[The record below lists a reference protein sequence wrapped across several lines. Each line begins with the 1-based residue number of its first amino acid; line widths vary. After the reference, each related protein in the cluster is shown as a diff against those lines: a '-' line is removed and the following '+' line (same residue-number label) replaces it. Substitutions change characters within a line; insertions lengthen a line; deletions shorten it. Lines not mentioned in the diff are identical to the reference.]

1 METVRWGVLS
11 TAAIGIEKVI
21 PAIQQA
27 EGCEVV
33 ALASR
38 DGARAAT
45 VARDL
50 GIERSYGSYEELL
63 APPMSTRSTTRC
75 RTTSTGS
82 GRWPPRGP
90 ASTCSVRSPR
100 AGPATRREP
109 SSTTFEPGLVLM
121 EAFMYRF
128 HPSWQAVR
136 RLVAEDIG
144 RLRAVHTRFSY
155 FNDDPANIRNRP
167 ELGGGA
173 LLDIGCYAVDLLAML
188 FGAEP
193 TAVAG
198 MVDID
203 PVTGVDVLSSGL
215 LAFPTGH
222 ATFTVSTRGE
232 PDQRVTVLGSD
243 GRVEIEIPFNVPP
256 DRPTRVWRTAGGD
269 PPTDPDTETLTFPA
283 ADPYTLQAEA
293 FAAAVRRAGRPRST
307 PKRPWR
313 TWRSSTKSA
322 PGAGRQEV
330 ESRCSPCVHVC

>member
-1 METVRWGVLS
+1 MDTVRWGVLG
-11 TAAIGIEKVI
+11 TAKIAIEKVI

-38 DGARAAT
+38 DGGRAAT
-45 VARDL
+45 VAGDL
-50 GIERSYGSYEELL
+50 GIDRAYGSYEELL
-63 APPMSTRSTTRC
+63 GAADVDVVYNPLPNHLHGEWSVA
-75 RTTSTGS
+75 
-82 GRWPPRGP
+82 
-90 ASTCSVRSPR
+90 ASR
-100 AGPATRREP
+100 AGKHVLCEKPLGRTRDEARAIVDD
-109 SSTTFEPGLVLM
+109 FAPGLVLM

-128 HPSWQAVR
+128 HPSWEAVR

-167 ELGGGA
+167 EFGGGA
-173 LLDIGCYAVDLLAML
+173 LLDIGCYAVDLSRML

-193 TAVAG
+193 TAVAA

-243 GRVEIEIPFNVPP
+243 GRVEIEIPFNIPP
-256 DRPTRVWRTAGGD
+256 DRPTRVWCTAGGE

-293 FAAAVRRAGRPRST
+293 FAGAVREGRPAPLDPEGAVANLAVLDEVRA
-307 PKRPWR
+307 RG
-313 TWRSSTKSA
+313 RSS
-322 PGAGRQEV
+322 PGG
-330 ESRCSPCVHVC
+330 